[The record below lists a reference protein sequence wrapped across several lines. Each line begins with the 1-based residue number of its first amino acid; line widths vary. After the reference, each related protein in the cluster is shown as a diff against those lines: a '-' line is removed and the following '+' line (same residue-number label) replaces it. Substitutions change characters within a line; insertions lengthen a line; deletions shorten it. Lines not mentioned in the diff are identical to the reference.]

1 MFPYTFTTKLVL
13 PTPAPLNSPTLS
25 NSPSPVSLDNR
36 PKDSSNKPLYM
47 NGDQSPSN
55 NNNSASLNTSSKTRV
70 EQLKTDSYN
79 YTKND
84 SVHDT
89 LTDID
94 EAISEITSSNPS
106 YDNIISSKTNATPPF
121 LNQQQQQHYISN
133 TPSLNGASSALER
146 FDVMSW
152 TPTDVRDYFLSLNY
166 EPSVCDCFVRH
177 QITGPI
183 LLELDLAYLKEI
195 DIPSFGTRFQ
205 ISKNIKNLNS
215 LLKSNQNAS
224 NNSNLNSNDYQ
235 QQTPPADDP
244 NLPYQMQMSQP
255 QQSKPSYAIDN
266 PPPNSNNLQIAS
278 NPQGLA
284 SPPSFKRQSLL
295 RTAKDNEYLN
305 SYLHQ
310 QKEYSPKRQ
319 SKHSEDGGLLDFPL
333 KNDGANGSP
342 TKQSPSNGKASRKN
356 SHKKDPSFDPNWTVK
371 SASKQAEKKDNE
383 HSAFGKERASK
394 TKSDPPNAQM
404 KHGRFRASTISTADQ
419 YYHDNRS
426 SVESNPPAVP
436 SLDEFNYTI
445 GMLSNGGNTISGNN
459 RASMNSGRKSSYV
472 EETRKRH
479 GSSHSRQ
486 TSSDT
491 IRGASGASGSSEPS
505 AGDASSTLYSS
516 HKHSRSASSF
526 GLSDFKYLNKFPTD
540 DSFVENTAQDEHQIY
555 RRRSSLLSV
564 ILTGGDTLN
573 KTASDDGSASNSPI
587 SKKEAVAAVL
597 GPSTSKDES
606 AIDDEDESEYHKGD
620 EAELKTVKGKRV
632 STDPT
637 ASTTNEGGE
646 LRESSSRSFMKKK
659 SLRSSSSHS
668 NLRKS
673 GKKKTS
679 AFMEGIQ
686 NITPTEA
693 AKNADFSGWMN
704 KRGSVAV
711 GTWKARFFTLKGTRL
726 SYFSSFS
733 DTKEKGLIDITSHR
747 VVPVGEEDKFVAI
760 YAASVGA
767 GRHCFKLVPP
777 SPGSRKG
784 VTFTVPKVHYFA
796 VDSREEMRNWINAL
810 MKATIDRDDSVPV
823 VSSCATPTVSL
834 AKAREM
840 FAEARIREEELRAKA
855 VAENAGG
862 SSLFGNQIN
871 ATWLNGFGSN
881 FYNGTNN
888 EDSNSSPNSPSHS
901 GSLRSSATGSSVTGS
916 SSANLKSLQGSNGAN
931 KSTDHFSSTGSLVPS
946 NNTGGSGMLDSL
958 DSKSNDINNNSLEN
972 GFSTKLGSTNS
983 NTVSLDGGSTGS
995 VKNMI
1000 PKSSEI
1006 RIVTDLE

>member
-1 MFPYTFTTKLVL
+1 MNTKKAGLFPYTFTTKLEL
-13 PTPAPLNSPTLS
+13 PTPALS
-25 NSPSPVSLDNR
+25 NSPSSVSLDNR
-36 PKDSSNKPLYM
+36 FKASNNKHIYM
-47 NGDQSPSN
+47 NGDQSP
-55 NNNSASLNTSSKTRV
+55 NNSNSAGLNASSKTRV
-70 EQLKTDSYN
+70 EQLKNDSYN
-79 YTKND
+79 FPKSD

-106 YDNIISSKTNATPPF
+106 YDNIIPSKSNATLSS
-121 LNQQQQQHYISN
+121 LNQQQHYISN
-133 TPSLNGASSALER
+133 IQNLNGSSSALER

-166 EPSVCDCFVRH
+166 EPSVCECFVRH

-205 ISKNIKNLNS
+205 ISKNIKALNS

-224 NNSNLNSNDYQ
+224 KNSDHNSNNYEQQSPTDGSSISYQ
-235 QQTPPADDP
+235 I
-244 NLPYQMQMSQP
+244 SQP
-255 QQSKPSYAIDN
+255 EQLQSSYAIDS
-266 PPPNSNNLQIAS
+266 PPPNSTNSQIAS

-284 SPPSFKRQSLL
+284 SPPSFKRQSIL

-319 SKHSEDGGLLDFPL
+319 SKNSDDSGLLDFPL
-333 KNDGANGSP
+333 KNDSINNSP
-342 TKQSPSNGKASRKN
+342 TKQLSSSNNNSRKN
-356 SHKKDPSFDPNWTVK
+356 SHKKDASFDPNWTVK
-371 SASKQAEKKDNE
+371 SASKQVVEKKE
-383 HSAFGKERASK
+383 AEASAFGKERASK

-404 KHGRFRASTISTADQ
+404 KHGRFRASTISTTDQ

-426 SVESNPPAVP
+426 SVDSNPPAIP
-436 SLDEFNYTI
+436 SLDDMSYKVA
-445 GMLSNGGNTISGNN
+445 MLSNGGNTISGNN
-459 RASMNSGRKSSYV
+459 RLSMSSGKNSSSV
-472 EETRKRH
+472 EETRRRH
-479 GSSHSRQ
+479 GGSHSRQ
-486 TSSDT
+486 TSADT
-491 IRGASGASGSSEPS
+491 IRGTSGVSGSSEPS

-516 HKHSRSASSF
+516 HKHSRSVSSF

-540 DSFVENTAQDEHQIY
+540 DSFVENTVQDEHQIY
-555 RRRSSLLSV
+555 RRPSSLLSV
-564 ILTGGDTLN
+564 ILTGGDALN
-573 KTASDDGSASNSPI
+573 KANSDDGSASNSPI

-597 GPSTSKDES
+597 GSSSTNNDS
-606 AIDDEDESEYHKGD
+606 AIYEEDENEYHKGD
-620 EAELKTVKGKRV
+620 ETELKTTKDKRV

-637 ASTTNEGGE
+637 ASTMNEGNE
-646 LRESSSRSFMKKK
+646 PRESSSKSFMKKK

-668 NLRKS
+668 NLRKA

-840 FAEARIREEELRAKA
+840 FAEARVREEELRAKA

-881 FYNGTNN
+881 FYNGVNN
-888 EDSNSSPNSPSHS
+888 EDPNSSPNSPTHS

-916 SSANLKSLQGSNGAN
+916 SSANIKSLQGTNGGN
-931 KSTDHFSSTGSLVPS
+931 KSTDQFSSSGSLVS
-946 NNTGGSGMLDSL
+946 STNNGSGMLDGT
-958 DSKSNDINNNSLEN
+958 DTKSNDNINTSLEN
-972 GFSTKLGSTNS
+972 GSSRLRSTDS
-983 NTVSLDGGSTGS
+983 NTVSLDESST
-995 VKNMI
+995 
-1000 PKSSEI
+1000 KSSKSFNSKPAEI
-1006 RIVTDLE
+1006 RVVTDLE